1 MIPINDVSPRLSKT
15 IVIYT
20 PKRLGATATV
30 WLHEIA
36 RKLEEY
42 NWPVDCWQIGKD
54 SAGNEIKVDRLGRFL
69 FGVPGYD
76 GHIRVAAN
84 GSEIT
89 IYYPSE
95 PAEAEALFNKLKS
108 EIERKKAQDER

>member
-15 IVIYT
+15 IVIYA

-42 NWPVDCWQIGKD
+42 NWPVDCWQIGFIF
-54 SAGNEIKVDRLGRFL
+54 SFGFNFL
-69 FGVPGYD
+69 FLISLEMYSYTWSFKD
-76 GHIRVAAN
+76 
-84 GSEIT
+84 
-89 IYYPSE
+89 
-95 PAEAEALFNKLKS
+95 
-108 EIERKKAQDER
+108 